1 MKLTQFATAALLVLL
16 AVAGYLTI
24 KSDQDARQDKQNE
37 MMEKLISKVDDMSK
51 KQVAPVPSPPP
62 AAPVPATVPTAAP
75 TNPAPAAPVAAAAAR
90 TPAGTGISALPPGA
104 ETDAP
109 MAAADDP
116 RLIDDEKKI
125 LGLGANDRTS
135 TESLTL
141 PATLDSKPLNPIQ
154 SRIVALPAIAQV
166 KKFSDEK
173 GINFLVL
180 NRGVAA
186 GFKAGDSFALRRRSA
201 VVGRI
206 TISDTIDTNECV
218 ADLVPGSMPPGMT
231 PVAGDDVIQFDQ

>member
-1 MKLTQFATAALLVLL
+1 
-16 AVAGYLTI
+16 
-24 KSDQDARQDKQNE
+24 
-37 MMEKLISKVDDMSK
+37 
-51 KQVAPVPSPPP
+51 
-62 AAPVPATVPTAAP
+62 
-75 TNPAPAAPVAAAAAR
+75 
-90 TPAGTGISALPPGA
+90 
-104 ETDAP
+104 